1 MKKRLESLFPDGK
14 QVYLKAS
21 ESTYYY
27 LPLRDSSWFQI
38 AKAGLSEREMVL
50 LESLMPSTVGA
61 SVSQDPWQ
69 NYLFHKGKSP
79 DDRVDSIQYLHLNRH
94 VIEMNLFDEQAFM
107 ETLTSSLPNCVTWF
121 MLGDTIVILLNQS
134 LYFSVLEQLA
144 DIRHVLEFD
153 FGCQLTFMLGQIWTK
168 QDKEDWGE
176 LLEKEEEVFQYYLRT
191 SRKHKVL
198 TLSDLLYWLASE
210 AHELFLYFLDY
221 YQGLMAQ
228 LGMDEIVGALWEEKG
243 VQTKAAKRLFLHR
256 NTLQHR
262 LDKFEEM
269 TGLDLKRMNDLALT
283 YLAIQKNRF

>member
-1 MKKRLESLFPDGK
+1 MKNRLERLFPDGK
-14 QVYLKAS
+14 QVYIRVS
-21 ESTYYY
+21 ESVYYY
-27 LPLRDSSWFQI
+27 IPLDDNSWFQI

-61 SVSQDPWQ
+61 SVSQNPWQ
-69 NYLFHKGKSP
+69 NYLYHKGKSP

-121 MLGDTIVILLNQS
+121 MLGDTIILLLNQS
-134 LYFSVLEQLA
+134 LYFSVLEQLK

-153 FGCQLTFMLGQIWTK
+153 FGCQLTFMIGQIWSK
-168 QDKEDWGE
+168 QDKEHWGE

-191 SRKHKVL
+191 SRKQRVL

-210 AHELFLYFLDY
+210 SHELFLYFLDY

-228 LGMDEIVGALWEEKG
+228 LGMDEIVDALWEEKG

-283 YLAIQKNRF
+283 YLAIQAKRF